1 MNRLLISRFIPFA
14 SLLPVLLNAEILD
27 TFSFWNDVL
36 ESLDNLSSTHSDFKS
51 GGRGE
56 PSRRL
61 FPGGD
66 VAWQGGVVKFIV
78 RVDLAKQNNL
88 NFVRL
93 PGVPV
98 LTSRTAKDGH
108 IVAAG

>member
-27 TFSFWNDVL
+27 TFSFWNDAL

-61 FPGGD
+61 YPGGD
-66 VAWQGGVVKFIV
+66 VAWQGGGMKFIV
-78 RVDLAKQNNL
+78 RVDPPKPNSLS
-88 NFVRL
+88 FVRL
-93 PGVPV
+93 SGVPV
-98 LTSRTAKDGH
+98 LTSSNAKDRH
-108 IVAAG
+108 IVAAD